1 MTGVLPIKGR
11 VTVSAGLLDTLAPK
25 DKEKRE
31 VWNLLILCH
40 LIIIIFGRL

>member
-25 DKEKRE
+25 DKKKRE
-31 VWNLLILCH
+31 K
-40 LIIIIFGRL
+40 FGLY